1 MGLGSISKR
10 LGNRLGYFWLV
21 LEQKRSFAPY
31 SEITTMKGNDL
42 SLDAMFDDV
51 EEESKEIAVNNPGLA
66 ARVHAQNSKNIIYIF
81 IDTYEI
87 NELPCAAIFS
97 GIRSDIE

>member
-1 MGLGSISKR
+1 
-10 LGNRLGYFWLV
+10 
-21 LEQKRSFAPY
+21 
-31 SEITTMKGNDL
+31 MKGNDL

-66 ARVHAQNSKNIIYIF
+66 ARVRAQNSKNIIYIF
-81 IDTYEI
+81 IDTYEL

-97 GIRSDIE
+97 GIRRDIE